1 MAKKPFK
8 ETKVGKFLKDKGGDL
23 LDTAGSLITGN
34 WVDAAGQI
42 KDLITG
48 SSNLSPEEKEVALKY
63 LEQDLEAFRIEVD
76 DRKDA
81 RNREIQIST
90 SPEATWLNKNTGSI
104 IALIFVV
111 FTCTLYILVLTRQLN
126 ASENITFS
134 VVSSVTSITTL
145 IIGYYFGSSRS
156 SAVKDATIGRLTK

>member
-111 FTCTLYILVLTRQLN
+111 FTCTLYILVLPRQLN

>member
-8 ETKVGKFLKDKGGDL
+8 ETKLGKFLKDKGGDL
-23 LDTAGSLITGN
+23 LDTVGAIATGN

-42 KDLITG
+42 KDLISG
-48 SSNLSPEEKEVALKY
+48 SQLTPEEKEVALKY
-63 LEQDLEAFRIEVD
+63 LEQDLEAFKVEVD

-104 IALIFVV
+104 IALIFVA

>member
-8 ETKVGKFLKDKGGDL
+8 ETKVGKFLKEKGGDL

-63 LEQDLEAFRIEVD
+63 LEQDLEAFKIEVD

-104 IALIFVV
+104 IALIFVA

>member
-63 LEQDLEAFRIEVD
+63 LEQDLEAFKIEVD

-104 IALIFVV
+104 IALIFVL

>member
-48 SSNLSPEEKEVALKY
+48 SSNLSAEEKEVALKY

>member
-104 IALIFVV
+104 IALIFVL

>member
-63 LEQDLEAFRIEVD
+63 LEQDLEAFKIEVD

>member
-8 ETKVGKFLKDKGGDL
+8 ETKLGKFLKEKGGDL
-23 LDTAGSLITGN
+23 LDTVGAVATGN
-34 WVDAAGQI
+34 WIDAAGQI

-48 SSNLSPEEKEVALKY
+48 SSNLTPEEKEVALKF
-63 LEQDLEAFRIEVD
+63 LEQDLEAFKIEVD

-81 RNREIQIST
+81 RNREVQIAT
-90 SPEATWLNKNTGSI
+90 SAEATWLNKNTGSL
-104 IALIFVV
+104 IALMFVV

-156 SAVKDATIGRLTK
+156 SAVKDSTISKLTK

>member
-8 ETKVGKFLKDKGGDL
+8 ETKLGKFLKDKGGDL
-23 LDTAGSLITGN
+23 LDTVGAIATGN

-42 KDLITG
+42 KDLISG
-48 SSNLSPEEKEVALKY
+48 SQLSPEEKEVALKY
-63 LEQDLEAFRIEVD
+63 LEQDLEAFKIEVD

-104 IALIFVV
+104 IALIFVA

>member
-63 LEQDLEAFRIEVD
+63 LEQDLEAFKIEVD

-104 IALIFVV
+104 ISLIYVA

>member
-8 ETKVGKFLKDKGGDL
+8 ETKLGKFLHDKGGDL
-23 LDTAGSLITGN
+23 VNAVGSIATGN
-34 WVDAAGQI
+34 WAGAAGQI
-42 KDLITG
+42 RDLITD
-48 SSNLSPEEKEVALKY
+48 SSELTPEEKEQALEC
-63 LEQDLEAFRIEVD
+63 LRLDLQSFQIEVD

-81 RNREIQIST
+81 RQREVQIATST
-90 SPEATWLNKNTGSI
+90 EATWLNKNTGSI
-104 IALIFVV
+104 IALLFVI
-111 FTCTLYILVLTRQLN
+111 FTCTLYILVLTKQIH

-156 SAVKDATIGRLTK
+156 SSVKDSTIAKLTK